1 MFGLGVTMSILLGVC
16 LIAACAFEFI
26 NGFQDTANSVATI
39 IYTKTLK
46 PNFAVIWAG
55 CWNFIGV
62 SVGGIAVAM
71 GIVNLLPSE
80 ALIDQ
85 NIYHALAMIFALI
98 LTAILW
104 NLTTWYFGIP
114 CSSSHT
120 MIGSIFGV
128 GVAYMLL
135 PGVNAI
141 ALNWSKVKD
150 VGLSLLISPVI
161 GFGLALGAMA
171 LMKMIFKNKEILFED
186 HSKRKHPP
194 FGIRTFLIFTSTL
207 LSFSHGSNDG
217 QKGVGLI
224 MIILIALIPAKFAL
238 DPHKTPIY
246 LSNRAY
252 QMENV
257 IAKIDTS
264 GISFEDKLRCQL
276 LKVKLNHI
284 HFALDNA
291 RNFDSI
297 RGNVN
302 FDVRKDIITVSKEI
316 NNLLVKSFD
325 EEPVKISK
333 QDKYIL
339 KSGVTYL
346 KSYTEYSPWW
356 VILMVS
362 LSLGIGTMIGW
373 KRIVVTVGE
382 KIGKTP
388 LSYGQGASANL
399 VASFTIGLSTL
410 FGLPVSTTHVLSS
423 GVAGTMVSQKGLKNL
438 RMKTVRNI
446 MIAWLLTLPVTIV
459 LSGSL
464 FLLIRWI
471 IG

>member
-1 MFGLGVTMSILLGVC
+1 MSV
-16 LIAACAFEFI
+16 
-26 NGFQDTANSVATI
+26 
-39 IYTKTLK
+39 
-46 PNFAVIWAG
+46 
-55 CWNFIGV
+55 
-62 SVGGIAVAM
+62 
-71 GIVNLLPSE
+71 
-80 ALIDQ
+80 
-85 NIYHALAMIFALI
+85 
-98 LTAILW
+98 
-104 NLTTWYFGIP
+104 
-114 CSSSHT
+114 
-120 MIGSIFGV
+120 
-128 GVAYMLL
+128 
-135 PGVNAI
+135 
-141 ALNWSKVKD
+141 VK
-150 VGLSLLISPVI
+150 
-161 GFGLALGAMA
+161 
-171 LMKMIFKNKEILFED
+171 E
-186 HSKRKHPP
+186 
-194 FGIRTFLIFTSTL
+194 
-207 LSFSHGSNDG
+207 
-217 QKGVGLI
+217 
-224 MIILIALIPAKFAL
+224 
-238 DPHKTPIY
+238 
-246 LSNRAY
+246 
-252 QMENV
+252 
-257 IAKIDTS
+257 
-264 GISFEDKLRCQL
+264 KLE
-276 LKVKLNHI
+276 HI
-284 HFALDNA
+284 HFAIDNA

-302 FDVRKDIITVSKEI
+302 FDVRKDIITVSKEV
-316 NNLLVKSFD
+316 NNLLVTSFD

-339 KSGVTYL
+339 KSACHL

-388 LSYGQGASANL
+388 LTYGQGASANL

-464 FLLIRWI
+464 FLLLRWI